1 MGKQNAILGLV
12 LLLFSSCSSLLYY
25 PTRSLHYDPSKLK
38 LKPEE
43 VFFPSKNGSKL
54 FGWYFSAAKKPAK
67 GVILLFHG
75 NAENLSSH
83 YLSAVWL
90 LNHGYDLFVFSYQ
103 GYGRSEG
110 SPKPKNTVEDGV
122 AALNWVAQK
131 RLPVIVLGQSLG
143 GAIAMR
149 SIVELENRSFVKFVA
164 LDSTFPSYKSMG
176 RKVLSRSIL
185 TWPFQWL
192 GWLVMSDEYAP
203 EGRIGEISPIPLLV
217 IHGENDSVVEME
229 MGERIFQEAKEP
241 KEFWK
246 IPHGGHTDIFMVQ
259 PEKYKQEFLDRLDR
273 ALK

>member
-1 MGKQNAILGLV
+1 MGKRIAILGLV
-12 LLLFSSCSSLLYY
+12 LLFFSSCSGLLYY
-25 PTRSLHYDPSKLK
+25 PTRSLHYDPAKLQ

-43 VFFPSKNGSKL
+43 VFLPSKNGAKI

-67 GVILLFHG
+67 GVIVLFHG

-90 LNHGYDLFVFSYQ
+90 LNHGYDLFAFSYQ

-110 SPKPKNTVEDGV
+110 KPTPKHTVEDGV

-131 RLPVIVLGQSLG
+131 KLPVIVLAQSLG
-143 GAIAMR
+143 GAIALR
-149 SIVELENRSFVKFVA
+149 SIVELKDRSFIKYIAV
-164 LDSTFPSYKSMG
+164 DSTFPSYRSMG
-176 RKVLSRSIL
+176 RQVLTRSLI

-203 EGRIGEISPIPLLV
+203 LGRIGEIAPIPLLV
-217 IHGENDSVVEME
+217 IHGENDNVVEIE
-229 MGERIFQEAKEP
+229 MGERVFEEAKEP
-241 KEFWK
+241 KEFLR
-246 IPHGGHTDIFMVQ
+246 IPHGGHTDIFTVQ
-259 PEKYKQEFLDRLDR
+259 PEKFKQKFLDRLDK